1 MTKASKILIF
11 AVLYFL
17 LPFILNAQKS
27 NMAFHYLT
35 ANEGLSQNRVKCIL
49 RDSREN
55 MWFGTF
61 DGLNKYNGS
70 QVTVYRNQDRNLKSI
85 SCERITDIQEDADK
99 NIWVA
104 TEDGLNLYVPA
115 DGSFVSFKNI
125 PSDNSSISGNYVNC
139 IYSDKRHNVWF
150 GIENGKEGLNK
161 WDPRSKTFT
170 RYQINV
176 SKNTALANA
185 VTGIVQDKNGNIWV
199 AGWDNGLF
207 RFEPDKS
214 KFTCYKDTVFNSIKT
229 IKRLFVD
236 NDNII
241 WVSTFGA
248 GLFSFDPVSNKFT
261 KYNSSGDGKGTS
273 GKLIYNIIQ
282 EDQDNLLIAVD
293 QGGINRFNKRTKLF
307 RYINYESN
315 HPEGLNNNGI
325 WCLYKDKEGI
335 LWVGTSGGGV
345 NIYNPKSDK
354 FKLFKNK
361 PGEPN
366 SLSYDVVGSIYEDSK
381 GLLWIATD
389 GGGVSVYNPQTQK
402 FKNYKKDNQDPSSLP
417 CNVIRHIVEDKN
429 HNYWLGT
436 WDGGL
441 IKFDHR
447 TGKFRQY
454 WPESTKP
461 FNISGRHVWNSVVD
475 HNGMIWLSMTEFG
488 IDLLDP
494 DKGIVKRFRPNPALQ
509 GVLSHKYV
517 NFMYEDR
524 HLNMWLC
531 TNDGLDLFDSITNS
545 FKVYRG
551 FPSNDMRSFVEDKEG
566 YYWAG
571 TINKGIIRFKGDGV
585 ILKVYDTSNGLPSN
599 LINGILEDGNNNIWV
614 STGDGISR
622 IKYKT
627 GEIRNYSVSDGLQGR
642 QFFLHACLKTRS
654 GEMYFGGFNGLN
666 SFFPD
671 SLKDNDYIPPVY
683 INEFLIFNK
692 PVPVGDP
699 KSPLKKV
706 IEQTNEIVLNWK
718 QSVFSLGFVA
728 INYTHP
734 EKNLYAYKMEGFDE
748 DWNYTDDSRR
758 LATYTNLDA
767 GEYTFRVKASNND
780 GVWNEQGTSLKIIIT
795 PPWWKTWWFRG
806 VTPVLLLSLAYTV
819 FLLRVRGI
827 KKHNLKLESEVAE
840 RTNQLQDANKELEA
854 FAYSVSHD
862 LRTPL
867 RGIDGFSQILLDDYQ
882 EKIDEQGKNYL
893 HRVRSASQRMAQ
905 LIDDMLNLSRVSRS
919 EINIQEVNL
928 SKIALEVANELR
940 ETQPERE
947 VEFIIQE
954 GIKTQG
960 DDRLLRIV
968 LENLLENAWKFTSKH
983 PTGRIEFGMQPQK
996 EVLAYFIRD
1005 NGAGF
1010 DMKYAQKL
1018 FEAFQ
1023 RLHTTDEFLGTGVGL
1038 ATVQR
1043 IIHRHGGKVWAEGET
1058 EKGATFYFTIAYNNM
1073 LI

>member
-1 MTKASKILIF
+1 MTTIYKISLF

-17 LPFILNAQKS
+17 LPGIISARKD
-27 NMAFHYLT
+27 NMNFHYLT
-35 ANEGLSQNRVKCIL
+35 ANEGLSQNRVRCIL
-49 RDSREN
+49 RDSRED
-55 MWFGTF
+55 MWFGTY

-70 QVTVYRNQDRNLKSI
+70 QVTVYRNQDKNPKSI

-99 NIWVA
+99 KIWVA
-104 TEDGLNLYVPA
+104 TEDGLNLYVSA
-115 DGSFVSFKNI
+115 EGSFVPFKNI
-125 PSDNSSISGNYVNC
+125 PSDNSSISGNYINC
-139 IYSDKRHNVWF
+139 IYSDKQHNVWV
-150 GIENGKEGLNK
+150 GVENGKEGLNK
-161 WDPRSKTFT
+161 WNPRTKTFT
-170 RYQINV
+170 RYQITC
-176 SKNTALANA
+176 SKNAALANA

-199 AGWDNGLF
+199 ASRDNRLF
-207 RFEPDKS
+207 CFDPDKS
-214 KFTCYKDTVFNSIKT
+214 KFTCFNDTLFNSLGTSK
-229 IKRLFVD
+229 KLFVD

-241 WVSTFGA
+241 WVSTFGD
-248 GLFSFDPVSNKFT
+248 GLFTFNPSDNKFT

-282 EDQDNLLIAVD
+282 EDSDNLLIAVD
-293 QGGINRFNKRTKLF
+293 QGGIDRFNKRTKLF
-307 RYINYESN
+307 GYIGYEPN
-315 HPEGLNNNGI
+315 NPGGLNNNGI

-354 FKLFKNK
+354 FKLFKNI

-402 FKNYKKDNQDPSSLP
+402 FKNYKKDNQDLSSLP
-417 CNVIRHIVEDKN
+417 CNVIRHVVEDKN
-429 HNYWLGT
+429 HNYWFAT

-441 IKFDHR
+441 IKLDHK
-447 TGKFRQY
+447 TGRFTQY
-454 WPESTKP
+454 WPESSKP
-461 FNISGRHVWNSVVD
+461 YNISGRSVWNSVVD

-488 IDLLDP
+488 VDLLDP
-494 DKGIVKRFRPNPALQ
+494 DKGIVKRFRPNPALK
-509 GVLSHKYV
+509 GALSHRYV

-551 FPSNDMRSFVEDKEG
+551 FPSNDMRSFLEDKEG
-566 YYWAG
+566 CYWAG
-571 TINKGIIRFKGDGV
+571 TINKGVIRFKEDGV

-599 LINGILEDGNNNIWV
+599 LVNGILEDENNNIWV

-622 IKYKT
+622 IKYRT
-627 GEIRNYSVSDGLQGR
+627 GEIRNYTVSDGLQGR
-642 QFFLHACLKTRS
+642 QFFIHSCLKTRS

-671 SLKDNDYIPPVY
+671 SLKDNSYIPPVY

-692 PVPVGDP
+692 PVPVGRYN
-699 KSPLKKV
+699 SPLQNV
-706 IEQTNEIVLNWK
+706 IEQTKEIVLSWK

-734 EKNLYAYKMEGFDE
+734 ESNMYAYKMEGFDK
-748 DWNYTDDSRR
+748 DWNYTDANRR

-780 GVWNEQGTSLKIIIT
+780 GIWNEQGTSIKITIT
-795 PPWWKTWWFRG
+795 PPWWKSWWFRG
-806 VTPVLLLSLAYTV
+806 VTAVLLLSLAYSV
-819 FLLRVRGI
+819 FLFRVRSI
-827 KKHNLKLESEVAE
+827 KKHNQKLESQVSE
-840 RTNQLQDANKELEA
+840 RTLQLQAANKELEA

-867 RGIDGFSQILLDDYQ
+867 RGIDGFSQILLEEYQ
-882 EKIDEQGKNYL
+882 DKLDEQAKSYL

-905 LIDDMLNLSRVSRS
+905 LIDDMLNLSRIGRA
-919 EINIQEVNL
+919 EMNIQQVNL
-928 SKIALEVANELR
+928 SEIAHDIVNELR
-940 ETQPERE
+940 GNQPERE
-947 VEFIIQE
+947 IEFIIQE
-954 GIKTQG
+954 GIHVMG
-960 DDRLLRIV
+960 DGHLLKIV
-968 LENLLENAWKFTSKH
+968 LENLIINAWKFTSKH
-983 PTGRIEFGMQPQK
+983 PSAHIKIGMQFQNDMP
-996 EVLAYFIRD
+996 VYFIQD
-1005 NGAGF
+1005 DGAGF
-1010 DMKYAQKL
+1010 DMKYVQKL
-1018 FEAFQ
+1018 FGAFQ
-1023 RLHTTDEFLGTGVGL
+1023 RLHTSDEFQGTGVGL

-1043 IIHRHGGKVWAEGET
+1043 IIHRHGGRVWTEGEVD
-1058 EKGATFYFTIAYNNM
+1058 KGAIFYFT
-1073 LI
+1073 LP